1 MDNHCAY
8 ERYVLCQVL
17 RVIILKVAVRGRKW
31 IFRILMR
38 FFVTMLILLSY
49 NGICFLDVKNDSK
62 PSFGASEEK

>member
-1 MDNHCAY
+1 MEKQTRLID
-8 ERYVLCQVL
+8 LFQ
-17 RVIILKVAVRGRKW
+17 IKVAARGQKW

-49 NGICFLDVKNDSK
+49 NGIICVFVDVKNDSK